1 MIVFWFFKIR
11 KMDNAFFFC
20 IFNIV
25 ILFLVIIDLLFLSKN
40 ASIKKAIYLTFFW
53 IFLGLSFS
61 YFIYLQMGL
70 DHFYEYLSAYFIEK
84 SLSVD
89 NIFVFLLIFNRL
101 GIQREHQRTLLF
113 AGIWGALILRFS
125 MIFAVS
131 GILDAFH
138 FMTYI
143 FGTFILFAGISSFF
157 DKNKNDSFEKFQNFK
172 KYFSV
177 FEGDHNGRF
186 FVRENGKWKITILV
200 IAIFY
205 IEISDLIFAFDSIPA
220 LFSITDNKTIIYTSN
235 AFAIIGLRSLYIAFA
250 VAVDKFRYLKY
261 GVGVIL
267 SYIGI
272 KMIFA
277 DYINISPL
285 DSLLII
291 SGVLFISFIS
301 SKFYLTK
308 QER

>member
-1 MIVFWFFKIR
+1 
-11 KMDNAFFFC
+11 MDNAFFFC
-20 IFNIV
+20 AFNVV
-25 ILFLVIIDLLFLSKN
+25 IIFLVIIDLLFLSKN

-53 IFLGLSFS
+53 IFLGLGFS
-61 YFIYLQMGL
+61 YFVYAQMGL

-89 NIFVFLLIFNRL
+89 NIFVFLLIFSQL
-101 GIQREHQRTLLF
+101 GIQKEHQRKLLF
-113 AGIWGALILRFS
+113 AGIWGALILRFL
-125 MIFAVS
+125 MIFVVS
-131 GILDAFH
+131 EILEAFH

-143 FGTFILFAGISSFF
+143 FGAFILFAGISSFF
-157 DKNKNDSFEKFQNFK
+157 EKSGNKNFENIKSFR
-172 KYFSV
+172 KYFNV
-177 FEGDHNGRF
+177 FEGNHNGRF
-186 FVRENGKWKITILV
+186 FVRENRKWKVTILV
-200 IAIFY
+200 IAIIY
-205 IEISDLIFAFDSIPA
+205 VEISDIIFAFDSIPA

-285 DSLLII
+285 ASLLII
-291 SGVLFISFIS
+291 SGILFISFAT